1 MLNKNIEGQNKETII
16 MQDKIYGRNPVIEAL
31 KSDREIDKIFVKK
44 GEKEGSLNSI
54 IKKAKEKKIMVAE
67 AEKQKLDALSEGEN
81 HQGVVAI
88 AAVHSYCSVSDI
100 LENAKKKNHD
110 PFIIICDKITDPHN
124 LGSILR
130 TANCVGADGVI
141 IPKHSSVG
149 LNSTVAKT
157 SAGAVEYTPVA
168 KVTNISRT
176 IDNLKEK
183 GLWIA
188 GAEMNADSMTKTD
201 LKGPLGLV
209 IGNEGEGI
217 SRLVRDKCDFLVS
230 IPMSGEINSLN
241 ASVAAAVLMYE
252 ILRQRNS

>member
-1 MLNKNIEGQNKETII
+1 
-16 MQDKIYGRNPVIEAL
+16 MQDKIYGRNPVMEAL

-44 GEKEGSLNSI
+44 GEKEGSLNTI
-54 IKKAKEKKIMVAE
+54 IKKAREKGITVTE
-67 AEKQKLDALSEGEN
+67 AEKQKLDMLAEGAN
-81 HQGVVAI
+81 HQGVLAF
-88 AAVHSYCSVSDI
+88 AAVHSYSDVRDI
-100 LENAKKKNHD
+100 LEKARKKGHD

-124 LGSILR
+124 LGSIIR
-130 TANCVGADGVI
+130 TANCAGADGVI

-168 KVTNISRT
+168 KVTNIART
-176 IDNLKEK
+176 IDDLKKE

-188 GAEMNADSMTKTD
+188 GADMGAGPMTKTD
-201 LKGPLGLV
+201 LKGAVGLV

-217 SRLVRDKCDFLVS
+217 SRLVKEKCDFTVS
-230 IPMSGEINSLN
+230 IPMHGEISSLN

-252 ILRQRNS
+252 IVRQREL